1 MDLHDSTY
9 AIGCTDNPFSCE
21 QDLAISEN
29 FFQKAEFEN
38 DEYVLEL
45 QATNGQNARGDF
57 LKLKL
62 VFF

>member
-45 QATNGQNARGDF
+45 QATNGQNARGYF
-57 LKLKL
+57 LKLKWVL
-62 VFF
+62 V